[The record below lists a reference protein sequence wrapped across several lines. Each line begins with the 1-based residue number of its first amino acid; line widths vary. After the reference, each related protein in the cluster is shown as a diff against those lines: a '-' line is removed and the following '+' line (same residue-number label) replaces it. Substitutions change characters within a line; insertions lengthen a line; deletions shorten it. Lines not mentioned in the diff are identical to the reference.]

1 MDDGPPVDGTGKQW
15 PLKALLDL
23 SQSQSAISLEV
34 MLAI

>member
-1 MDDGPPVDGTGKQW
+1 MHAFVFMDNDGP
-15 PLKALLDL
+15 LKVL